1 MVYIR
6 KTHDEWQLLSNYG
19 YGWQIELTELTNK
32 EIRKRL
38 KEYQDNT
45 NGQFKIKKSKGK
57 DINMKTTTTYS
68 LNKFDE
74 WKKSHEKD

>member
-38 KEYQDNT
+38 KEYQNNT
-45 NGQFKIKKSKGK
+45 NGQFKIKKVRVK
-57 DINMKTTTTYS
+57 N
-68 LNKFDE
+68 
-74 WKKSHEKD
+74 

>member
-38 KEYQDNT
+38 KEYQNNT
-45 NGQFKIKKSKGK
+45 NGQFKIKKVRVK
-57 DINMKTTTTYS
+57 I
-68 LNKFDE
+68 
-74 WKKSHEKD
+74 